1 MEGHDRAWPSKSK
14 DRYFFTEISNCVY
27 LENENVQSKGG
38 TSMTKVITV
47 QAQQMWEYV
56 SVNRKTEEFLVEE
69 LNEKGKA
76 GWELVSVTYHKDL
89 KGLGESF
96 SWSAFLKRPL
106 VPTAADSAE
115 VSTAAARPTPAP
127 PAPSPPE
134 SAPPPSD
141 EPPEMFDFRSE

>member
-1 MEGHDRAWPSKSK
+1 
-14 DRYFFTEISNCVY
+14 
-27 LENENVQSKGG
+27 
-38 TSMTKVITV
+38 MTKVITV

-76 GWELVSVTYHKDL
+76 GWELVSVAYHKDL

-106 VPTAADSAE
+106 VPTAPDGTE
-115 VSTAAARPTPAP
+115 VSTAAVQPVPAP
-127 PAPSPPE
+127 PAPSPAKA
-134 SAPPPSD
+134 APPSSD
-141 EPPEMFDFRSE
+141 GPPEMFDLRSE